1 MQKKVLYTFKSA
13 EAIIKDLDKVKA
25 RLLKEVD
32 ALVAKKKKLYSN
44 MDITQP
50 MSAAEKNLDKQIAD
64 IFSEIFQIINQKRT
78 IKR

>member
-1 MQKKVLYTFKSA
+1 MQKKVLYGFKSA
-13 EAIIKDLDKVKA
+13 DAIIKDLDKVKA
-25 RLLKEVD
+25 RLLKEVEE
-32 ALVAKKKKLYSN
+32 LVAKKKKLYSN

-50 MSAAEKNLDKQIAD
+50 MSEAEKTLDKQIAD